1 MLLNNSLKR
10 VVSQVQALAMY
21 NGTNTLYHGC
31 KVQARKEPKM
41 IQTLSTEKTTIA
53 VITGGHSYEVI
64 AFHQLFRSLPDVCAY
79 IQSLDEFC
87 SSSQADR
94 LTYDALV
101 FYNFHQDTPEDEQC
115 PWYAGKQRTVLDE
128 VLGNGQGMV
137 FLHHALLAYPNWDAW
152 TQLLGIAQRSFQYF
166 PDQEMMIY
174 PAEAPHCITEGLQ
187 PWQMVD
193 EVYLMDEPQ
202 GDVEVLL
209 TTDHPRSMQSIAWV
223 RELPEKRVFCLV
235 SGHDARTWQN
245 ESFQQV
251 LLRGIQWA
259 AKTLST

>member
-1 MLLNNSLKR
+1 
-10 VVSQVQALAMY
+10 
-21 NGTNTLYHGC
+21 
-31 KVQARKEPKM
+31 M
-41 IQTLSTEKTTIA
+41 IQTHSPGKITIA
-53 VITGGHSYEVI
+53 VITGGHSYDVI
-64 AFHQLFRSLPDVCAY
+64 AFHQLFHSLPGVRTY

-101 FYNFHQDTPEDEQC
+101 FYNFHQDTPDDERC

-128 VLGNGQGMV
+128 VLANGQGMV

-174 PAEAPHCITEGLQ
+174 PAEVPHCITEGLQ

-202 GDVEVLL
+202 GDGEVLL
-209 TTDHPRSMQSIAWV
+209 TTDHPRSMRSIAWA

-259 AKTLST
+259 AKTLSA